1 MVPKLH
7 KKGSSFK
14 GAAAYLLHDKGRA
27 STSERVSWTDARN
40 LALDDPQLGWRI
52 MAATAMDQDR
62 LKQNAGIKATGRKS
76 DTPVLH
82 LTLSW
87 HPDEKATLSREEMK
101 LAAEGAIAALGA
113 EDHQA
118 LIIAHN
124 DETHPHLHILLNRV
138 NPNDGRMLSSSKEK
152 LNLSRWAES
161 YEKERGRI
169 YCEERVHNN
178 EARDRGEYT
187 RGVKDQHRRLFE
199 EIRDG
204 LKVSND
210 NRDFAAEVRK
220 RQKAIDLE
228 LSKKGREQAIRQKK
242 QWQDLKT
249 ELMQRKQHERER
261 STTLKSRMVDTI
273 GEAYKKSR
281 QALEERHR
289 FERQNFER
297 REASL
302 AGRLKNTLDALQ
314 GTFRREAA
322 PEKAAIGRLFKI
334 VASKDARWQSL
345 NDRQAREQKALQGQ
359 QKSKEREASARVKE
373 ITRIRILRARME
385 FLDKRKA
392 LVQAQQQERRTLQR
406 EWRQRHRERRLDWY
420 DMRRKTEP
428 KEMLKADFAKAAQGA
443 PLSKDEKKAQIK
455 ERLLKGRDRDKGRDG
470 R

>member
-27 STSERVSWTDARN
+27 RTSERVSWTDARN
-40 LALDDPQLGWRI
+40 LAVSDPQIGWRI

-62 LKQNAGIKATGRKS
+62 LKQSAGVKATGRKS
-76 DTPVLH
+76 DAPVLH

-87 HPDEKATLSREEMK
+87 HPDEKGMLTQDEMK
-101 LAAEGAIAALGA
+101 LAAEGAIRAIGA
-113 EDHQA
+113 DEHQA

-124 DETHPHLHILLNRV
+124 DESHPHLHILLNRV

-152 LNLSRWAES
+152 LNLSRWAEN

-187 RGVKDQHRRLFE
+187 RGAKDQHRRLFE

-228 LSKKGREQAIRQKK
+228 LSKLGRAQAAAQQQEWRDLKADLMRQK
-242 QWQDLKT
+242 QA
-249 ELMQRKQHERER
+249 ERDR
-261 STTLKSRMVDTI
+261 AAAMKARMVDII
-273 GEAYKKSR
+273 GDAYNKSR
-281 QALEERHR
+281 RVLEERHHA
-289 FERQNFER
+289 ERRNFER

-302 AGRLKNTLDALQ
+302 AGRVKNTLDALE
-314 GTFRREAA
+314 GAFERETA
-322 PEKAAIGRLFKI
+322 PESAAIGRLFQI
-334 VASKDARWQSL
+334 VASKHARRRALSE
-345 NDRQAREQKALQGQ
+345 RQAREQKGLE
-359 QKSKEREASARVKE
+359 SKRRTQEKQAAARVRE
-373 ITRIRILRARME
+373 ITRFRILRVRIE

-392 LVQAQQQERRTLQR
+392 LMQTQQKERIALQR
-406 EWRQRHRERRLDWY
+406 RWRQRHCERRLDWY

-428 KEMLKADFAKAAQGA
+428 KEMLKADYSKAAQGVESVKEA
-443 PLSKDEKKAQIK
+443 KKAKIK
-455 ERLLKGRDRDKGRDG
+455 ERLLKGRERDKGRDG